1 MIELNETKYNSVSRF
16 LAGAKFDTVFAHS
29 IIEKR
34 QKGRIFVDDEA
45 HPSVALFWHYCGM
58 AVLSGDCNNTTF
70 NNGIKN
76 LLLRRFENNQKRLSI
91 GIDSIAWKLK
101 IDDLLQPQ
109 LLYYSELE
117 NSPSDITEK
126 EKSYIIGRTRLTH
139 KFNPDKFRAF
149 NKNINLPS
157 KYNLRKID
165 KEILPKIF
173 GRVIPSFSW
182 DSEQAFFKG
191 GTGYCLM
198 DGDKFACSSISAF
211 IGNGQID
218 IGIETNPE
226 YRRQGLG
233 APTAAA
239 MVRYCLEQG
248 HQPVWGCLQ
257 DNVGSALIAKKV
269 GFDNIGS
276 HLVYFSLA
284 E

>member
-1 MIELNETKYNSVSRF
+1 MIELNETNYSSVSKF
-16 LAGAKFDTVFAHS
+16 LTLAKFDTVFAHS

-34 QKGRIFVDDEA
+34 QKGRIFVDVER

-58 AVLSGDCNNTTF
+58 AVLSGDCNNTIF
-70 NNGIKN
+70 NTGIID
-76 LLLRRFENNQKRLSI
+76 LLLRRFENNQKRISI
-91 GIDSIAWKLK
+91 GIDNVEWKLK
-101 IDDLLQPQ
+101 IEDLLQSR

-117 NSPSDITEK
+117 NSSLETTEK
-126 EKSYIIGRTRLTH
+126 AKSYVLGRNRLTH
-139 KFNPDKFRAF
+139 KFNVTRFKASETSIKTPE
-149 NKNINLPS
+149 
-157 KYNLRKID
+157 KYRLRKIN

-182 DSEQAFFKG
+182 DSAQAFLEG
-191 GTGYCLM
+191 GTGYCLI
-198 DGDKFACSSISAF
+198 DGDKFACSSISSF

-239 MVRYCLEQG
+239 MVRYCLEHG